1 MANLQQLRTQTVLNP
16 PENVCGKDGKRF
28 FLSSFL
34 QGYYEEYRIF
44 VIKK

>member
-1 MANLQQLRTQTVLNP
+1 MVNLQQLRTQTALNL
-16 PENVCGKDGKRF
+16 PENVCGKDGKSF